1 MMNKEEQ
8 LALLIDLE
16 NFFWKRTTEFAK
28 VNLQELG
35 ERSKEIFEIL
45 PISPERKATAIYGFS
60 KGIGEVVKME
70 DIIKPSLQDLAT
82 DEEISP
88 IVLLKRVEERILN
101 SNTMELVHSRMIE
114 RREAILLEVVE
125 KFPSDLVDVYMS
137 GYDIVAK
144 IIGTDEGDW

>member
-1 MMNKEEQ
+1 MNREEQ

-16 NFFWKRTTEFAK
+16 NFFGERTTEFAK

>member
-60 KGIGEVVKME
+60 KGIGGSCK
-70 DIIKPSLQDLAT
+70 DGRYNQTFFAGL
-82 DEEISP
+82 
-88 IVLLKRVEERILN
+88 
-101 SNTMELVHSRMIE
+101 
-114 RREAILLEVVE
+114 
-125 KFPSDLVDVYMS
+125 
-137 GYDIVAK
+137 
-144 IIGTDEGDW
+144 GDR

>member
-1 MMNKEEQ
+1 MNREEQ

-16 NFFWKRTTEFAK
+16 NFFGERTTEFVK

-35 ERSKEIFEIL
+35 ELSKEIFGIL

-60 KGIGEVVKME
+60 KGVGEAKKME
-70 DIIKPSLQDLAT
+70 DIIKSSLQDLAT
-82 DEEISP
+82 DEEVSP
-88 IVLLKRVEERILN
+88 IALLKRVEERIIN
-101 SNTMELVHSRMIE
+101 RNTMELVHSRMIE

-125 KFPSDLVDVYMS
+125 KFPPDLVDVYMS
-137 GYDIVAK
+137 GYDIVTK

>member
-1 MMNKEEQ
+1 MDREEQ

-16 NFFWKRTTEFAK
+16 NFFGKRTTEFVQ

-35 ERSKEIFEIL
+35 ELSKDIFGIL

-60 KGIGEVVKME
+60 KGIGEVKKME

-82 DEEISP
+82 DEEVSP
-88 IVLLKRVEERILN
+88 IALLKRVEERILN
-101 SNTMELVHSRMIE
+101 RNTMELAYSRMIE

-125 KFPSDLVDVYMS
+125 KFPPDLVDVYMS

>member
-1 MMNKEEQ
+1 MDREEQ

-16 NFFWKRTTEFAK
+16 NFFGRRTTEFIK
-28 VNLQELG
+28 VNLKELG
-35 ERSKEIFEIL
+35 ERSKDFFEIF
-45 PISPERKATAIYGFS
+45 PISPERKATALYGFS
-60 KGIGEVVKME
+60 KGIGEVTKME

-88 IVLLKRVEERILN
+88 ATLFKRVEERILN
-101 SNTMELVHSRMIE
+101 QKTMELVHNRMIE

-144 IIGTDEGDW
+144 IIGTDDGEW

>member
-1 MMNKEEQ
+1 MDREEQ

-16 NFFWKRTTEFAK
+16 NFFGKRTTEFVQ

-35 ERSKEIFEIL
+35 ELSKEIFGIL
-45 PISPERKATAIYGFS
+45 PISPERKATALYGFS
-60 KGIGEVVKME
+60 KGIGEVKKME

-82 DEEISP
+82 DEEVSP
-88 IVLLKRVEERILN
+88 IALLKRVEERILN
-101 SNTMELVHSRMIE
+101 RNTMELAYSRMIE

-125 KFPSDLVDVYMS
+125 KFPPDLVDVYMS

-144 IIGTDEGDW
+144 IICTDEGDW